1 MNDNVLSIRNLT
13 KVYGDYKAVN
23 DVSLEIPRGS
33 IFGLLG
39 PNGAGKTSL
48 IRMITNITRPDS
60 GEILFEGKKLSEN
73 DSEKIGYLPEER
85 GLYKKMN
92 VYDQLLFLA
101 QLKGLSTPEAK
112 KRVNHWLDKFEIQ
125 SWKNKLI
132 QELSKGMQQKVQFI
146 AAVISNPVF
155 LILDEPFSGLDP
167 LNASVIKEEILQLH
181 STGTTIILSTHRME
195 QVEEFCDEIVLINK
209 GRNVLQGK
217 VEGLRK
223 QYKENIFDFC
233 FENEINAAVLQGF
246 DIKSHH
252 GNNVRLHFNDIK
264 EANTFVS
271 DMISKGHYLTRLEEL
286 LPTMNEIFIKQ
297 VKDSQ
302 Q

>member
-1 MNDNVLSIRNLT
+1 MSDIVLSIRNLI
-13 KVYGDYKAVN
+13 KIYGDYKAVN
-23 DVSLEIPRGS
+23 DVSLDIPRGS

-60 GEILFEGKKLSEN
+60 GEILFEGKKLTEN

-101 QLKGLSTPEAK
+101 QLKGLSTQEAK

-125 SWKNKLI
+125 SWKSKLV

-167 LNASVIKEEILQLH
+167 LNASIIKQEILALH
-181 STGTTIILSTHRME
+181 NSGTTIILSTHRME

-209 GRNVLQGK
+209 GKNVLQGK
-217 VEGLRK
+217 VDGLRK
-223 QYKENIFDFC
+223 QYKENIFDFT
-233 FENEINAAVLQGF
+233 FESEINAEVLQRY
-246 DIKSHH
+246 DIKNHN

-264 EANTFVS
+264 EANIFVS
-271 DMISKGHYLTRLEEL
+271 EMISTGHYLTRLEEL
-286 LPTMNEIFIKQ
+286 LPTMNEVFIKQ

-302 Q
+302 K

>member
-13 KVYGDYKAVN
+13 KIYGDYKAVN
-23 DVSLEIPRGS
+23 DVTFDIPRGTV
-33 IFGLLG
+33 FGLLG

-60 GEILFEGKKLSEN
+60 GEIFLEGKKLSEN
-73 DSEKIGYLPEER
+73 DSDRIGYLPEER

-92 VYDQLLFLA
+92 VYDQLIFLA
-101 QLKGLSTPEAK
+101 QLKGLSTQEAK
-112 KRVNHWLDKFEIQ
+112 KRVNHWLDKFDIQ
-125 SWKNKLI
+125 SWKTKLV

-146 AAVISNPVF
+146 AAVINNPVF

-167 LNASVIKEEILQLH
+167 LNASIIKQEILDLH
-181 STGTTIILSTHRME
+181 DSGTTIILSTHRME

-209 GRNVLQGK
+209 GRNVLRGK
-217 VEGLRK
+217 VNGLRK
-223 QYKENIFDFC
+223 QYKENIFDFT
-233 FENEINAAVLQGF
+233 FENEISADILQQY
-246 DIKSHH
+246 DVRNHN

-271 DMISKGHYLTRLEEL
+271 EMIGKGYYLTRLEEL
-286 LPTMNEIFIKQ
+286 LPTMNEVFIKQ
-297 VKDSQ
+297 VKATQ
-302 Q
+302 E